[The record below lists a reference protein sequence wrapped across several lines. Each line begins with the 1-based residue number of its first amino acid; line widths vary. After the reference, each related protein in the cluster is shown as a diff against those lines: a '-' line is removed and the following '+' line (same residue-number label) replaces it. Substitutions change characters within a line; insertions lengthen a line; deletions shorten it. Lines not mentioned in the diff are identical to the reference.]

1 MSTTKKAKELLSE
14 YQTADQRLHDIM
26 EERVKLYSL
35 LEVGS
40 IGFESDGSSKGS
52 SDVDKRTHIHVRL
65 ADIDMDLEREKIN
78 CMEKLHETMVLIR
91 KIPCN
96 TESGRNQNMVLKMRY
111 INGFTWELI
120 AVKMGYSVRQ
130 VHYIHGKAL
139 QTVSKFI

>member
-1 MSTTKKAKELLSE
+1 MSTTKKAKEVLSE
-14 YQTADQRLHDIM
+14 YRTADQRILDIM
-26 EERVKLYSL
+26 EERSKLYSL
-35 LEVGS
+35 LDVGS
-40 IGFESDGSSKGS
+40 IGFESDGSSRGS

-65 ADIDMDLEREKIN
+65 ADLDMELEEEKIR
-78 CMEKLHETMVLIR
+78 CMEILHETMALIR

-111 INGFTWELI
+111 INGFRWELI